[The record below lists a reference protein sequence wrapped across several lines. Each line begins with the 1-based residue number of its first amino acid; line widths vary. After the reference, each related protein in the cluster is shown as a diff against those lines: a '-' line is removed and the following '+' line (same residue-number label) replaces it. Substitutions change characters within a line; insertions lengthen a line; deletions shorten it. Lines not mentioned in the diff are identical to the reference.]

1 MWHLGP
7 LLGCL
12 LLIGQAH
19 AQAPAGPAPN
29 ASGTSGAAHGTSGA
43 IQKPAQTFEQL
54 RQQIEQQ
61 RLNEP
66 AAAAGDTKTFPTDPC
81 VINPNLP
88 QCSLLK

>member
-29 ASGTSGAAHGTSGA
+29 ASGTSGAVN
-43 IQKPAQTFEQL
+43 KPAQTFDQL
-54 RQQIEQQ
+54 RQQLEQQ
-61 RLNEP
+61 RAKQP
-66 AAAAGDTKTFPTDPC
+66 AGASGDSKAVPTDPC
-81 VINPNLP
+81 VVNSKLP
-88 QCSLLK
+88 QCAILK

>member
-1 MWHLGP
+1 MWRLGP

-12 LLIGQAH
+12 LLIAQAQ

-29 ASGTSGAAHGTSGA
+29 ASATSGAT
-43 IQKPAQTFEQL
+43 QKPAQTFEQL

-61 RLNEP
+61 RLKQP
-66 AAAAGDTKTFPTDPC
+66 TGAAGGNKSFPTDPC
-81 VINPNLP
+81 VVNSKLP